1 MENSFSVELEEDAIR
16 YGHPQEFRVGV
27 SELEDLW
34 VENLFGEETTVSMLD
49 PDMTNPAFQD
59 LIASIQKNIAL
70 YRLYIA
76 VSFSKASEEAMRR
89 GLVRYEVNSIL
100 RDGLVALSE
109 TKTEADIEGVN
120 ETFCRDLR
128 LLYRNRPK
136 KAYSQLV
143 RNAMDFIRFNCN
155 KRMSTID
162 VAEGFGVDRAM
173 LAKKFKRE
181 TGKTITEY
189 ILQTKMEEARRMQK
203 RGIYSLE
210 EISDALDFPS
220 YAYFSRRYKQYF
232 GIAPSKCD
240 L

>member
-16 YGHPQEFRVGV
+16 YGHPQEFRLGV
-27 SELEDLW
+27 SELGDLW
-34 VENLFGEETTVSMLD
+34 IENLFDEEGDGSMLE
-49 PDMTNPAFQD
+49 PDMSNPAYYD
-59 LIASIQKNIAL
+59 LISTISKNISL

-76 VSFSKASEEAMRR
+76 ISFSKATDEAMRR
-89 GLVRYEVNSIL
+89 GLVKYEVSSIL

-109 TKTEADIEGVN
+109 AKNNEDLIRVNDI
-120 ETFCRDLR
+120 FLHDLR
-128 LLYRNRPK
+128 LLYHNRPK

-162 VAEGFGVDRAM
+162 VAEGVGVDRAM